1 MEHESSILY
10 LIVLTNRN
18 FRDIVHINM
27 KKLIF
32 AILALASLS
41 NPVRALAGEVQ
52 IICPQA
58 YGGGVVCGVHTPVNT
73 GIGDNLV
80 VIAGVLLVSSLMFLV
95 LSKKLNKVSA

>member
-1 MEHESSILY
+1 
-10 LIVLTNRN
+10 
-18 FRDIVHINM
+18 M

-32 AILALASLS
+32 IVLALISIAS
-41 NPVRALAGEVQ
+41 PARVLAEETQ

-73 GIGDNLV
+73 GLGDNLAV
-80 VIAGVLLVSSLMFLV
+80 VGGVLLVSSLMFLV